1 MADSDRM
8 FGDSGL
14 KLHSLTDTAG
24 IFRRNDRDRLEDEME
39 RIGNDFPQVFVA
51 VYTGNVGE
59 MANLRQ
65 FGFWLLNRASFEDV
79 PVEKPNEAGIL
90 IVIDPDSK
98 AAGMTF
104 GYLLDPFLE
113 EQDTFNC
120 LSRAHAYWLEER
132 YTEGLLKCLSQL
144 QKLLRKRSRQA
155 RRDPERYERK
165 VAIPVAVGDLVRK
178 IREGN
183 RPTVVPYIEVKEVAR

>member
-183 RPTVVPYIEVKEVAR
+183 RPTVVPSIEVKEVAR